1 MENKRHIELGAEL
14 GHECRV
20 LATGCSR
27 VVVNVVHVDNKAGV
41 EGEQQQSDR
50 VAVQI
55 RREKAHTE
63 PPPLLPLPPLPP
75 PPPSSRAAA
84 DAAAAA
90 GPPPRGSQR

>member
-1 MENKRHIELGAEL
+1 MENKRHIELGTEL

-50 VAVQI
+50 VRTARDRHVDTGAGADKGALAQEFAVH
-55 RREKAHTE
+55 EV
-63 PPPLLPLPPLPP
+63 
-75 PPPSSRAAA
+75 
-84 DAAAAA
+84 
-90 GPPPRGSQR
+90 